1 MTALTVRV
9 VWKDTGTDVP
19 QANLTLT
26 PLTDAQAT
34 STGKV
39 VTAKTQ
45 ANGEARLAY
54 PMDRYPVIRI
64 EVRAT
69 PAPTARFQFN
79 TRAAAFSSI
88 ANGEKP
94 LRLELQRL
102 YGLYGTVYASGEG
115 HESPLPEPDAE
126 VALASQ
132 EFGTTTTRT
141 DAAGRYE
148 FRRVSGDFWR
158 LAARAGNRVTCGRDI
173 ALKGEGLNGPFDLY
187 LKPGVSVTALVNDK
201 ASLLPIPG
209 ATVEACYGGELRVS
223 ARTNVEGFADLPALP
238 IGLATLTAS
247 APGYQAEKASL
258 DITGSMKD
266 VTIFSLKKGG
276 KALIRTVDEKNAP
289 VPEIHLSLNWAQ
301 NVEKVQ
307 IQTDEKGECRVEG
320 LPLNT
325 GIWVGFEQGAQGKNR
340 PFALFDANEKEVR
353 VVVTR
358 VESPKNS
365 AQADLIGWVGGTVVD
380 ENKQPVAGAVI
391 SLYTAQES
399 CVFEDARTVTD
410 TSGHFRLENLKC
422 RKLAEGQSLQNDPEM
437 MEYSYTEATQPPTVY
452 APVGVMVSAEGY
464 SMTISPIRIGTEREI
479 ILAGKGDFKG
489 RVVDKETDQP
499 IP

>member
-1 MTALTVRV
+1 LSLIRFGHAFESEDRTTVSSGTPKLQWGIWLTLVLMVVLGTVFLSGNGKKHGARNPVATLPPESKTGKPIPESNEAGEPARDNTKRLPSPSTPTSPLEAPTNVTALTVRV

-34 STGKV
+34 STGKA

-115 HESPLPEPDAE
+115 QESPLPTSDAE

-187 LKPGVSVTALVNDK
+187 LKPG
-201 ASLLPIPG
+201 
-209 ATVEACYGGELRVS
+209 
-223 ARTNVEGFADLPALP
+223 
-238 IGLATLTAS
+238 
-247 APGYQAEKASL
+247 
-258 DITGSMKD
+258 
-266 VTIFSLKKGG
+266 
-276 KALIRTVDEKNAP
+276 
-289 VPEIHLSLNWAQ
+289 
-301 NVEKVQ
+301 
-307 IQTDEKGECRVEG
+307 
-320 LPLNT
+320 
-325 GIWVGFEQGAQGKNR
+325 
-340 PFALFDANEKEVR
+340 
-353 VVVTR
+353 
-358 VESPKNS
+358 
-365 AQADLIGWVGGTVVD
+365 
-380 ENKQPVAGAVI
+380 
-391 SLYTAQES
+391 
-399 CVFEDARTVTD
+399 
-410 TSGHFRLENLKC
+410 FR
-422 RKLAEGQSLQNDPEM
+422 
-437 MEYSYTEATQPPTVY
+437 
-452 APVGVMVSAEGY
+452 
-464 SMTISPIRIGTEREI
+464 
-479 ILAGKGDFKG
+479 
-489 RVVDKETDQP
+489 
-499 IP
+499 